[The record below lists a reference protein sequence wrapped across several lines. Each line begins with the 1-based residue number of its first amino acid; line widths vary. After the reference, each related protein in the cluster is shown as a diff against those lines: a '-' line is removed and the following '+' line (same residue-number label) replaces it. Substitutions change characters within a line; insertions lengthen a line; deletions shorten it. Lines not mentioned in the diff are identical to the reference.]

1 MSTIQSYTPQ
11 QLTRI
16 REIVNGEESPF
27 KSTTEPVSDGLKDV
41 IIMGAEGDLT
51 MGAESVDLGKD
62 LSKQGVAVKDALDNV
77 GVTARVDDKQLADL
91 KEAGY
96 RVFDDSPRTMMPGIP
111 SQRHASR
118 DGWEFA
124 DFGFQWKMPEVTP
137 VPWLHSD
144 ALQQQGITGK
154 GQTVAVLDS
163 GFDHPDYNLK
173 AWKDITNP
181 GNTDPRD
188 AVGHGTHVVGDV
200 LQTAPDA
207 DIVAVKVMRDDGT
220 GRPSDIIRGI
230 QWVVNEKKA
239 GRLDVDVIN
248 MSLGGEP
255 DGMPDTMDPVN
266 RAVTLAAKSG
276 ITVVA
281 AAGNSGPGDHTLGS
295 PADSDA
301 AIAVGAAL
309 NPKTLSEF
317 SSRGPSDDG
326 LTKPDVVAP
335 GEWITSWS
343 VPGSEMAQTGEV
355 VQRLREMSGDDL
367 KKLLKQKPQLI
378 EALGLPRDILQ
389 RSGDEVEEIVKPN
402 LPAIAIPSEGMI
414 AAPGTSFASPLT
426 AGVVAQ
432 LEQVKDLSPA
442 ENKALLRGTADSMG
456 NLSGNEQGTGFVNAQ
471 KAFEQIK
478 QA

>member
-1 MSTIQSYTPQ
+1 MSNSIQSYSPQ
-11 QLTRI
+11 QLTRL
-16 REIVNGEESPF
+16 REIVNGETPF
-27 KSTTEPVSDGLKDV
+27 KTLGETPAISDGMKDV
-41 IIMGAEGDLT
+41 IIMGAEGELT
-51 MGAESVDLGKD
+51 MGAETVDLGKD
-62 LSKQGVAVKDALDNV
+62 LKNQGVAVKENLDNV
-77 GVTARVDDKQLADL
+77 GVTARVDDQKMAEL

-96 RVFDDSPRTMMPGIP
+96 RVFDDSPRTLMPSIP
-111 SQRHASR
+111 KASR
-118 DGWEFA
+118 GLVDFA
-124 DFGFQWKMPEVTP
+124 FEWKMPDVKP
-137 VPWLHSD
+137 VEWLKSD
-144 ALQQQGITGK
+144 ELQKQGITGK

-163 GFDHPDYNLK
+163 GFDHPEYNLK

-181 GNTDPRD
+181 ANTDPRD

-200 LQTAPDA
+200 LMTAPDA

-266 RAVTLAAKSG
+266 KAVTMAAKNG

-281 AAGNSGPGDHTLGS
+281 AAGNSGPGEHTLGS

-301 AIAVGAAL
+301 VIAVGAAL
-309 NPKTLSEF
+309 NPQTLSDF

-335 GEWITSWS
+335 GEWITSWA

-355 VQRLREMSGDDL
+355 VQRLRDMSGDEL
-367 KKLLKQKPQLI
+367 KKMLKQKPQLI
-378 EALGLPRDILQ
+378 EALGLPHDILSK
-389 RSGDEVEEIVKPN
+389 SGEEVEELVKPN
-402 LPAIAIPSEGMI
+402 LPAIAMPAPGMI

-442 ENKALLRGTADSMG
+442 ENKALLRNTADSMG
-456 NLSGNEQGTGFVNAQ
+456 NLTGNEQGTGFVNAD
-471 KAFEQIK
+471 KAFQ
-478 QA
+478 QLQSA